1 MHICWSFRPGS
12 RVWARSLAQLGL
24 VLFALAPAYSQ
35 DAGSAEKEFFGNGV
49 AITVVVH
56 DPSGNLLASAAIVKL
71 FRGGT
76 LPAGRTETS
85 RGVAEFV
92 VNNLGEFTAVVEAAG
107 YPRTEREFS
116 ITANGR
122 SQVDVYLPRPA
133 SIGLGPAPGR

>member
-49 AITVVVH
+49 AISVVVH
-56 DPSGNLLASAAIVKL
+56 DPSGSLLASAAIVKL

-85 RGVAEFV
+85 RGVA
-92 VNNLGEFTAVVEAAG
+92 
-107 YPRTEREFS
+107 
-116 ITANGR
+116 
-122 SQVDVYLPRPA
+122 
-133 SIGLGPAPGR
+133 